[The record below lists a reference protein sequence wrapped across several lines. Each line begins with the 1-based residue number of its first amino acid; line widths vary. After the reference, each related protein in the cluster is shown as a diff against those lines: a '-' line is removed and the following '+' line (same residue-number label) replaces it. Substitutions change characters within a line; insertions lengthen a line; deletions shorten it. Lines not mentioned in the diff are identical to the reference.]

1 VIKSPC
7 AWFKSKSKPHS
18 ESGICMYQSIY
29 PLYRLGR
36 GDGGYPF
43 DASGNP
49 TIASIGDKIRPS
61 TSDR

>member
-1 VIKSPC
+1 
-7 AWFKSKSKPHS
+7 
-18 ESGICMYQSIY
+18 MYQSIY

-43 DASGNP
+43 DAPGNS
-49 TIASIGDKIRPS
+49 TIASIGDKIRSS